1 MECAA
6 IVDVLSV
13 VVAVD
18 EGQLRDAKSLAE
30 RCTAMLSKLMRR

>member
-6 IVDVLSV
+6 IIDVLGII
-13 VVAVD
+13 ATID
-18 EGQLRDAKSLAE
+18 EAHWRDAKSLAE